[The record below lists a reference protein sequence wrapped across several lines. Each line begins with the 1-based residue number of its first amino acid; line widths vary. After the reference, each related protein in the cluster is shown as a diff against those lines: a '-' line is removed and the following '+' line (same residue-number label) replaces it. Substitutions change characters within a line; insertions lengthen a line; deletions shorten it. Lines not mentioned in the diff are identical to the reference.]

1 MQAKQNFCKAK
12 KLLTIILFIPL
23 FFPAHFAMAAEDK
36 EIEFLLSYVA
46 DSGCIFIR
54 NGKEHQSKDASEHL
68 EMKYNHVKNRIKSA
82 EIFIDK
88 IASKS
93 SFSGRPYEAMCD
105 GVKLST
111 EDWLE
116 EALAS
121 YRAST
126 EN

>member
-1 MQAKQNFCKAK
+1 MQPKQNFCKAK

-23 FFPAHFAMAAEDK
+23 FFPVHPAMASENK
-36 EIEFLLSYVA
+36 EIEYLLSYVA

-54 NGKEHQSKDASEHL
+54 NGTEHQAKDASEHL

-82 EIFIDK
+82 EAFIDK

-93 SFSGRPYEAMCD
+93 SFSGRRYESRCD
-105 GVKLST
+105 GVKIPV
-111 EDWLE
+111 EDWLKK
-116 EALAS
+116 ALAS

-126 EN
+126 EK

>member
-1 MQAKQNFCKAK
+1 
-12 KLLTIILFIPL
+12 
-23 FFPAHFAMAAEDK
+23 MAAEDN

-68 EMKYNHVKNRIKSA
+68 EMKYNHVKDRIKSA
-82 EIFIDK
+82 EAFIDK

-93 SFSGRPYEAMCD
+93 SFTGRQYEALCD

-121 YRAST
+121 YRASK
-126 EN
+126 EK